1 MADFVFKR
9 RQRPIRFTWELDRNG
24 CFRSFSKEF
33 AELLGPQDAALIGLP
48 FDAVRKKLRIG
59 KVPAIS
65 KAIKKQRAVSGA
77 TLLWPA
83 CNSNKVVPL
92 DLSAQPVET
101 KSGEYDGLRGFGV
114 IRSVDAK
121 KSDEPV
127 DPLTVL
133 TKLRAALK
141 EESEDTEATSE
152 LAKTETPVS
161 EPDVGLTLEHDQPE
175 RFVQGDVAPIEALSE
190 TETHQVTEIVETPLV
205 DGITAPGFLQ
215 SEPEIPELI
224 VDFSEDA
231 EEEEQEVVESAEHPE
246 PETSPEADP
255 VEEVTVAVAL
265 EPEADDAADAEIN
278 LPPEPDLPASDTQ
291 PDENGLHFLHDE
303 EAIAV
308 EENEGF
314 LQLTDADVLRDPTD
328 PLEIAAPVEVEA
340 QPEEVSEPEIVDQTA
355 PASEGPEHVTAETDL
370 QAFEED
376 LTEAEEAPPET
387 AEQVSAAP
395 SVPEP
400 TSKDDFER
408 AIANLPDAP
417 QKKVRTGPRSLAELT
432 NSIVRLVDKHP
443 VPRESVGLS
452 KPERDAFD
460 KIARALGA
468 EKKDEQAAVP
478 AQAETAKTVP
488 ATPEETAAL
497 AVAETDVVETEFHEE
512 PKPATATKTDNI
524 IPLPA
529 EPAARD
535 ETVAAEP
542 KQDNVT
548 HVVLPRV
555 PPDIEEAAERAR
567 EKTGRIPDKPIVAP
581 IDPRLLDRLPIG
593 VAVVRDRDVVYAND
607 TLLELLG
614 YERFE
619 GLNEAGGLE
628 AIFAEPE
635 ECPTPSS
642 QTVDRIVHVRLA
654 EGGVLSVDARMH
666 AVPWNGAQALMI
678 SVVEK
683 IQGEADA
690 PAASAHVQ
698 AATGSETQIKHLH
711 TRIEELESVLATA
724 TDGVLVMDQRGIIRS
739 ANHSAEALFNAGED
753 DLLGAPFTTFLA
765 DESHIAALDYLD
777 GLVANGVS
785 SVLNDGREVICQTL
799 DGDIFPTFLSMGRV
813 SHANEQLFCAVLRD
827 ITQFKRAEEELVSA
841 RYKAEKAN
849 THKSE
854 YLTKI
859 SHEIRTP
866 LNAVIGFSE
875 VMQEERF
882 GELGNVRYKEY
893 ARDIHRSCS
902 HMLTL
907 INDLLD
913 LARIEAG
920 KMDLAFEAV
929 SAADVINECVALL
942 QPQANDQRVIIR
954 ASTPLSVPKI
964 VADPKTL
971 RQITLN
977 LLSNAI
983 KFNRSGGQVIISL
996 VLDPSGEVHLRVRDT
1011 GHGMSK
1017 ADLEAALQPF
1027 RRLNASSSTE
1037 GSGLG
1042 LPLTKALVE
1051 ANRAS
1056 FSINSEED
1064 EGTLAEVTF
1073 PPQRVL
1079 AE

>member
-9 RQRPIRFTWELDRNG
+9 RQRPIRFTWELDRDG
-24 CFRSFSKEF
+24 CIRSLSKEF
-33 AELLGPQDAALIGLP
+33 AEILGPQDAALIGLP
-48 FDAVRKKLRIG
+48 FDAVRKKLKMG
-59 KVPAIS
+59 KVPAIT
-65 KAIKKQRAVSGA
+65 KAIKKQRAVVGA
-77 TLLWPA
+77 TMLWPA
-83 CNSNKVVPL
+83 CNSNKVVPV
-92 DLSAQPVET
+92 DLSAQPVESKT
-101 KSGEYDGLRGFGV
+101 GEYDGLRGFGV
-114 IRSVDAK
+114 IRSVDAITA
-121 KSDEPV
+121 DEPV
-127 DPLTVL
+127 DPL
-133 TKLRAALK
+133 AALAK
-141 EESEDTEATSE
+141 LSATHRVDGKDTDE
-152 LAKTETPVS
+152 LPEPPPVETDAAPS
-161 EPDVGLTLEHDQPE
+161 PGLSLEHDQPE
-175 RFVQGDVAPIEALSE
+175 RFLQADVAPIGALTEPEIEAEALQVSE
-190 TETHQVTEIVETPLV
+190 LLEEPLD

-224 VDFSEDA
+224 IDFNEDEEEDEQEPEVSEATQAVEPDTPEATQPA
-231 EEEEQEVVESAEHPE
+231 EEPVVEAITEAEPDAAGEVAALAAPDEPE
-246 PETSPEADP
+246 PEPE
-255 VEEVTVAVAL
+255 EAL
-265 EPEADDAADAEIN
+265 EDGLRFVPTE
-278 LPPEPDLPASDTQ
+278 EPVKV
-291 PDENGLHFLHDE
+291 DE
-303 EAIAV
+303 E
-308 EENEGF
+308 EGL
-314 LQLTDADVLRDPTD
+314 LQLTDADVLHDPAD
-328 PLEIAAPVEVEA
+328 PLEIAASPEVEA
-340 QPEEVSEPEIVDQTA
+340 LKEDIAELVMPEQEEVER
-355 PASEGPEHVTAETDL
+355 
-370 QAFEED
+370 
-376 LTEAEEAPPET
+376 
-387 AEQVSAAP
+387 VSAEVAGQAGELP
-395 SVPEP
+395 SIP
-400 TSKDDFER
+400 TQSSKDDFAR

-417 QKKVRTGPRSLAELT
+417 PKQTRSGPRSLAELT
-432 NSIVRLVDKHP
+432 SSIVRLVDKQP
-443 VPRESVGLS
+443 AARENTRLS
-452 KPERDAFD
+452 KPEQDAFD

-468 EKKDEQAAVP
+468 EKKPEPTP
-478 AQAETAKTVP
+478 AKAETSKSVP
-488 ATPEETAAL
+488 TTSEEAAAL
-497 AVAETDVVETEFHEE
+497 AVAETHAA
-512 PKPATATKTDNI
+512 KPEAARAPEATADNVI
-524 IPLPA
+524 SLPA
-529 EPAARD
+529 DAAAR
-535 ETVAAEP
+535 EEKAQAE
-542 KQDNVT
+542 KKHDNVT

-567 EKTGRIPDKPIVAP
+567 EKNGRIPDKPIVAP

-593 VAVVRDRDVVYAND
+593 VAIVRERDVVYAND

-619 GLNEAGGLE
+619 ALNEAGGLE

-635 ECPTPSS
+635 ECPTPSP
-642 QTVDRIVHVRLA
+642 QTVDRVVHVRLA
-654 EGGVLSVDARMH
+654 GGGVLSADARMH

-683 IQGEADA
+683 APDDA
-690 PAASAHVQ
+690 SEDELSVAPRATSAGASNA
-698 AATGSETQIKHLH
+698 QIKHLH

-739 ANHSAEALFNAGED
+739 ANHSAQALFNASED

-799 DGDIFPTFLSMGRV
+799 DGDLFPTFLSMGRV
-813 SHANEQLFCAVLRD
+813 SHANERLFCAVLRD

-866 LNAVIGFSE
+866 LTAVIGFSE

-913 LARIEAG
+913 LAKIEAG

-929 SAADVINECVALL
+929 SAADIINECVALL
-942 QPQANDQRVIIR
+942 QPQANDRRVIIR

-983 KFNRSGGQVIISL
+983 KFNRSGGQVIVSL
-996 VLDPSGEVHLRVRDT
+996 GLDANGEVHLKVRDT

-1027 RRLNASSSTE
+1027 RRLDASASTE

-1064 EGTLAEVTF
+1064 EGTLAQVTF

>member
-9 RQRPIRFTWELDRNG
+9 RQRPIRFTWELDRDG
-24 CFRSFSKEF
+24 CIRSLSKEF

-48 FDAVRKKLRIG
+48 FDAVRKKLKMG
-59 KVPAIS
+59 KVPALT
-65 KAIKKQRAVSGA
+65 KAIKKQRAVVGA
-77 TLLWPA
+77 TMLWPA
-83 CNSNKVVPL
+83 CNSNKVVPV
-92 DLSAQPVET
+92 DLSAQPVESKT
-101 KSGEYDGLRGFGV
+101 GEYDGLRGFGV
-114 IRSVDAK
+114 IRSVDATTA
-121 KSDEPV
+121 DEPV
-127 DPLTVL
+127 DPL
-133 TKLRAALK
+133 AALAK
-141 EESEDTEATSE
+141 LWATHKVDGKGTKDLPEPPPMEAD
-152 LAKTETPVS
+152 AP
-161 EPDVGLTLEHDQPE
+161 PHPGLTLEHDQPE
-175 RFVQGDVAPIEALSE
+175 RFLQADVAPIDALAEPEIEAEAL
-190 TETHQVTEIVETPLV
+190 QVPELLEEPLD

-224 VDFSEDA
+224 IDFN
-231 EEEEQEVVESAEHPE
+231 EEEEDDGQEPEVSEATEAAEPDTPEETEPSEEPAEFEGDEAEEVVE
-246 PETSPEADP
+246 P
-255 VEEVTVAVAL
+255 VSVAAPD
-265 EPEADDAADAEIN
+265 EPEAE
-278 LPPEPDLPASDTQ
+278 EPLEQ
-291 PDENGLHFLHDE
+291 GLHFVPAEDQ
-303 EAIAV
+303 V
-308 EENEGF
+308 EEDEGF
-314 LQLTDADVLRDPTD
+314 LQLTDADVVHDPAD
-328 PLEIAAPVEVEA
+328 PLEIAASPEVEA
-340 QPEEVSEPEIVDQTA
+340 LKEDIAELVIPEQEEVER
-355 PASEGPEHVTAETDL
+355 
-370 QAFEED
+370 
-376 LTEAEEAPPET
+376 
-387 AEQVSAAP
+387 VSAEVAGQVGDVP
-395 SVPEP
+395 SIPAP
-400 TSKDDFER
+400 TSKDDFAR

-417 QKKVRTGPRSLAELT
+417 PKQTRSGPRSLAELT
-432 NSIVRLVDKHP
+432 SSIVRLVDKQP
-443 VPRESVGLS
+443 AARENTRLS
-452 KPERDAFD
+452 KPEQDAFD

-468 EKKDEQAAVP
+468 EKKQDQAP
-478 AQAETAKTVP
+478 AQAETSKSTP

-497 AVAETDVVETEFHEE
+497 AVAKTNVTEPE
-512 PKPATATKTDNI
+512 ATADNI
-524 IPLPA
+524 ISLPA
-529 EPAARD
+529 DAAARD
-535 ETVAAEP
+535 ENAQA
-542 KQDNVT
+542 KKKHGNVT

-567 EKTGRIPDKPIVAP
+567 EKNGRIPDKPIVAP

-593 VAVVRDRDVVYAND
+593 VAIVRERDVVYAND

-619 GLNEAGGLE
+619 ALNEAGGLE

-635 ECPTPSS
+635 ECPTPSP
-642 QTVDRIVHVRLA
+642 QTVDRVVHVRLA
-654 EGGVLSVDARMH
+654 NGGVLSADARMH

-683 IQGEADA
+683 AQDDTSEDEPLVA
-690 PAASAHVQ
+690 PRAASAG
-698 AATGSETQIKHLH
+698 ASDSQIKHLH

-739 ANHSAEALFNAGED
+739 ANHSAEALFNASED

-785 SVLNDGREVICQTL
+785 SVLNDGREVICQTF
-799 DGDIFPTFLSMGRV
+799 DGDVFPTFLSMGRV
-813 SHANEQLFCAVLRD
+813 NHANERLFCAVLRD
-827 ITQFKRAEEELVSA
+827 ITQFKRAEEELLSA

-866 LNAVIGFSE
+866 LSAVIGFSE

-913 LARIEAG
+913 LAKIEAG

-929 SAADVINECVALL
+929 SAADIISECVALL
-942 QPQANDQRVIIR
+942 QPQANDRRVIIR
-954 ASTPLSVPKI
+954 ASAPLSVPKI

-983 KFNRSGGQVIISL
+983 KFNRSGGQVIVSL
-996 VLDPSGEVHLRVRDT
+996 GLDANGEVHLKVRDT

-1027 RRLNASSSTE
+1027 RRLDASASTE

-1064 EGTLAEVTF
+1064 EGTLAQVTF

>member
-9 RQRPIRFTWELDRNG
+9 RQRPICFTWELDRDG

-33 AELLGPQDAALIGLP
+33 GELLGPQDAGLIGLP
-48 FDAVRKKLRIG
+48 FDVVRKKFKMG
-59 KVPAIS
+59 KVPTIT
-65 KAIKKQRAVSGA
+65 KAIKKQRAFTGV
-77 TLLWPA
+77 TVLWPV
-83 CNSNKVVPL
+83 CNTAKVVPL
-92 DLSAQPVET
+92 DLSAQPFET
-101 KSGEYDGLRGFGV
+101 KDGEFDGLRGFGV

-121 KSDEPV
+121 KTEEDVDPVAVLAKLHAALHREDEPEPAEEDNLPASNPV
-127 DPLTVL
+127 EAVTV
-133 TKLRAALK
+133 TA
-141 EESEDTEATSE
+141 
-152 LAKTETPVS
+152 
-161 EPDVGLTLEHDQPE
+161 LTLEHEPSE
-175 RFVQGDVAPIEALSE
+175 RSVQEELPLLE
-190 TETHQVTEIVETPLV
+190 TLAVEETAEVFEES
-205 DGITAPGFLQ
+205 GFTAPGFLQ
-215 SEPEIPELI
+215 SEPDIPELLIDFDEEEEEEVTSEVEPEAQNKEEPAAEVEIPETSAPVAVEPEKAEGDDGSLYS
-224 VDFSEDA
+224 SENSELA
-231 EEEEQEVVESAEHPE
+231 EEPVLEVETTPEREE
-246 PETSPEADP
+246 T
-255 VEEVTVAVAL
+255 
-265 EPEADDAADAEIN
+265 
-278 LPPEPDLPASDTQ
+278 
-291 PDENGLHFLHDE
+291 
-303 EAIAV
+303 
-308 EENEGF
+308 F
-314 LQLTDADVLRDPTD
+314 LQLTDEDVAPAPADPI
-328 PLEIAAPVEVEA
+328 EIAVPVDVVQTIDVPA
-340 QPEEVSEPEIVDQTA
+340 EE
-355 PASEGPEHVTAETDL
+355 DL
-370 QAFEED
+370 QRFEED
-376 LTEAEEAPPET
+376 LTEAAEIEVSET
-387 AEQVSAAP
+387 PQEPAAP
-395 SVPEP
+395 SAASIS
-400 TSKDDFER
+400 TSKDDFAR

-417 QKKVRTGPRSLAELT
+417 RKKRRSGPRSLAELT

-443 VPRESVGLS
+443 ASRENSRLS

-460 KIARALGA
+460 KIAQALSTDKKE
-468 EKKDEQAAVP
+468 EKA
-478 AQAETAKTVP
+478 
-488 ATPEETAAL
+488 ATPAPRPELTAA
-497 AVAETDVVETEFHEE
+497 
-512 PKPATATKTDNI
+512 PAPFSAKDTAAFSIADNI

-529 EPAARD
+529 EPIARD
-535 ETVAAEP
+535 QSSETRRHAADTEP
-542 KQDNVT
+542 KRDNVT

-593 VAVVRDRDVVYAND
+593 VAVVSGRDVVYAND

-614 YERFE
+614 YARFE
-619 GLNEAGGLE
+619 ALNEAGGLE

-635 ECPTPSS
+635 ECPAPSS

-654 EGGVLSVDARMH
+654 TGGVLSVDARMH

-683 IQGEADA
+683 VQNAADSATPTA
-690 PAASAHVQ
+690 PEIDIRSAPSLQLQHAQ
-698 AATGSETQIKHLH
+698 S
-711 TRIEELESVLATA
+711 RINELESVLATA
-724 TDGVLVMDQRGIIRS
+724 TDGVLVVDQKGFIRS
-739 ANHSAEALFNAGED
+739 ANHSAKALFNAEED
-753 DLLGAPFTTFLA
+753 DLLGAPLTQFLA
-765 DESHIAALDYLD
+765 AESHGAALDYLD

-785 SVLNDGREVICQTL
+785 SVLNDGREVICQTR

-813 SHANEQLFCAVLRD
+813 NSSDERLFCAVLRD
-827 ITQFKRAEEELVSA
+827 ITQFKRAEEELVSS
-841 RYKAEKAN
+841 RLKAEKAN

-882 GELGNVRYKEY
+882 GELGNLRYKEY
-893 ARDIHRSCS
+893 ARDINRSCS

-913 LARIEAG
+913 LAKIEAG
-920 KMDLAFEAV
+920 KMDLTFEAV
-929 SAADVINECVALL
+929 SAADIISECVALL

-964 VADPKTL
+964 VADPTTL

-983 KFNRSGGQVIISL
+983 KFNRSGGQVIVSL
-996 VLDPSGEVHLRVRDT
+996 VLEPSGEVHLRIRDT
-1011 GHGMSK
+1011 GRGMSK
-1017 ADLEAALQPF
+1017 DDLEAALQPF
-1027 RRLNASSSTE
+1027 RRLNASATTE

-1064 EGTLAEVTF
+1064 EGTLVQVTF

>member
-48 FDAVRKKLRIG
+48 FDVVRKKLRMG
-59 KVPAIS
+59 RVPAAS
-65 KAIKKQRAVSGA
+65 KAIKKQRALSGV

-101 KSGEYDGLRGFGV
+101 KSGEYNGLRGFGV

-121 KSDEPV
+121 KSEEPV
-127 DPLTVL
+127 DPLAVL
-133 TKLRAALK
+133 TKLQAALR
-141 EESEDTEATSE
+141 EESEGTEATSAQAPTE
-152 LAKTETPVS
+152 LSGSA
-161 EPDVGLTLEHDQPE
+161 PDIGLTLEHDQPE
-175 RFVQGDVAPIEALSE
+175 GFVQEDIAAIDAPIE
-190 TETHQVTEIVETPLV
+190 TETHQVPEIPDASLV
-205 DGITAPGFLQ
+205 HAITAPGFLQ

-231 EEEEQEVVESAEHPE
+231 EEDSQGIVGDAEHPE
-246 PETSPEADP
+246 PETSPGPDPRKEVMAEEAIEPEVETEADLS
-255 VEEVTVAVAL
+255 A
-265 EPEADDAADAEIN
+265 
-278 LPPEPDLPASDTQ
+278 PDKQ
-291 PDENGLHFLHDE
+291 CDENGLHFLHE
-303 EAIAV
+303 EGVIAV

-314 LQLTDADVLRDPTD
+314 DQVTDADALHDQAA
-328 PLEIAAPVEVEA
+328 PLEFAAPVEVEA
-340 QPEEVSEPEIVDQTA
+340 QQEDVSEPELADQA
-355 PASEGPEHVTAETDL
+355 RPASDGPEHVKKEAYL
-370 QAFEED
+370 QAFEGKF
-376 LTEAEEAPPET
+376 TEKITPET
-387 AEQVSAAP
+387 AEQISADP
-395 SVPEP
+395 STPRP
-400 TSKDDFER
+400 TSNDDFER

-417 QKKVRTGPRSLAELT
+417 QRKVRTGPRSLAELT

-443 VPRESVGLS
+443 VPRENAGLS
-452 KPERDAFD
+452 KPEQDAFD
-460 KIARALGA
+460 KIARALST
-468 EKKDEQAAVP
+468 EKKDEQSAIP
-478 AQAETAKTVP
+478 AHVETVKIIS
-488 ATPEETAAL
+488 ATPDETAAI
-497 AVAETDVVETEFHEE
+497 AVAQTDVIEAEVHEE
-512 PKPATATKTDNI
+512 PKPATAAKADNI
-524 IPLPA
+524 IQLPA
-529 EPAARD
+529 EPVVHD
-535 ETVAAEP
+535 KSLEAEP
-542 KQDNVT
+542 EQDNVT

-593 VAVVRDRDVVYAND
+593 VAIVRDRDVVYAND

-642 QTVDRIVHVRLA
+642 QTVDRVVHVRLA

-666 AVPWNGAQALMI
+666 AVPWNGTQALMI

-683 IQGEADA
+683 MQGEAVTDETS
-690 PAASAHVQ
+690 AASRVHAP
-698 AATGSETQIKHLH
+698 TGAETQVKHLH
-711 TRIEELESVLATA
+711 ARIEELETVLATA
-724 TDGVLVMDQRGIIRS
+724 TDGVLVMDQHGTIRS
-739 ANHSAEALFNAGED
+739 ANHSAEALFNASKD
-753 DLLGAPFTTFLA
+753 DLPGAPFTTFLA
-765 DESHIAALDYLD
+765 GESHIAALDYLD
-777 GLVANGVS
+777 GLVANGIS

-827 ITQFKRAEEELVSA
+827 ITQFKQAEEELVNA

-849 THKSE
+849 TYKSE
-854 YLTKI
+854 YLAKI

-882 GELGNVRYKEY
+882 GEMGNMRYKEY

-913 LARIEAG
+913 LAKIEAG
-920 KMDLAFEAV
+920 KVDLAFEAV
-929 SAADVINECVALL
+929 SAADIINECVALL

-954 ASTPLSVPKI
+954 ASAPLSVPNI

-996 VLDPSGEVHLRVRDT
+996 VLDPNGEVHLRFRDT

-1027 RRLNASSSTE
+1027 RRLNASASTE

>member
-33 AELLGPQDAALIGLP
+33 GELLGPQDAGLIGLP
-48 FDAVRKKLRIG
+48 FDVVRKKFKMG
-59 KVPAIS
+59 KVPIIT
-65 KAIKKQRAVSGA
+65 KAIKKQRAFTGA
-77 TLLWPA
+77 TVLWPI
-83 CNSNKVVPL
+83 CNTAKVVPL

-101 KSGEYDGLRGFGV
+101 NDGEFDGLRGFGV

-121 KSDEPV
+121 KTEEDV
-127 DPLTVL
+127 DPIAVL
-133 TKLRAALK
+133 AKLHTAMQA
-141 EESEDTEATSE
+141 EDESEPAEE
-152 LAKTETPVS
+152 GNFPVS
-161 EPDVGLTLEHDQPE
+161 SSAETVIVPVLTLEHEQPE
-175 RFVQGDVAPIEALSE
+175 RFIQEELAPLEALAIEE
-190 TETHQVTEIVETPLV
+190 TAEFTEVFEETR
-205 DGITAPGFLQ
+205 ITAPGFLQ
-215 SEPEIPELI
+215 SEPDIPELLI
-224 VDFSEDA
+224 DFD
-231 EEEEQEVVESAEHPE
+231 EEEDEDEV
-246 PETSPEADP
+246 SPE
-255 VEEVTVAVAL
+255 V
-265 EPEADDAADAEIN
+265 EPEAQHKDEPAAEVEN
-278 LPPEPDLPASDTQ
+278 PEASE
-291 PDENGLHFLHDE
+291 PV
-303 EAIAV
+303 AV
-308 EENEGF
+308 EQDNTETDGISLQSSENSEPVEDTALEIEATPEQEETF
-314 LQLTDADVLRDPTD
+314 LQLTDDDVTPDPAD
-328 PLEIAAPVEVEA
+328 PLEIAVPVDVVQVNDLPATDMET
-340 QPEEVSEPEIVDQTA
+340 EPEA
-355 PASEGPEHVTAETDL
+355 AEEDL
-370 QAFEED
+370 QRFEED
-376 LTEAEEAPPET
+376 LTEAAEIEVPEVP
-387 AEQVSAAP
+387 QKQAAP
-395 SVPEP
+395 SKAPEP
-400 TSKDDFER
+400 TSKDDFAR

-417 QKKVRTGPRSLAELT
+417 RKKRRSGPRSLAELT

-443 VPRESVGLS
+443 ASRENFGLS

-460 KIARALGA
+460 KIAQALSADKKEEKAATSSPHPEPSA
-468 EKKDEQAAVP
+468 EP
-478 AQAETAKTVP
+478 TPITAD
-488 ATPEETAAL
+488 ETAAI
-497 AVAETDVVETEFHEE
+497 AVAETDVVDDT
-512 PKPATATKTDNI
+512 PLAPIADNI

-529 EPAARD
+529 EPVSRGQTF
-535 ETVAAEP
+535 ETRLDVADAGP

-593 VAVVRDRDVVYAND
+593 VAVVSGRDVVYAND
-607 TLLELLG
+607 TLLELMG

-619 GLNEAGGLE
+619 ALNEAGGLE

-635 ECPTPSS
+635 ECPAPSS

-654 EGGVLSVDARMH
+654 AGGVLSVDARMH

-683 IQGEADA
+683 VQNAPEAAA
-690 PAASAHVQ
+690 PTAPVTVVESAPSLQLQHAQ
-698 AATGSETQIKHLH
+698 S
-711 TRIEELESVLATA
+711 RIMELESVLATA
-724 TDGVLVMDQRGIIRS
+724 TDGVLVVDQKGIIRS
-739 ANHSAEALFNAGED
+739 ANHSAKALFNAEED
-753 DLLGAPFTTFLA
+753 DLLGALLTRFLA
-765 DESHIAALDYLD
+765 DESHVAALDYLD

-813 SHANEQLFCAVLRD
+813 NTSDERLFCAVLRD
-827 ITQFKRAEEELVSA
+827 ITQFKRAEEELVSS
-841 RYKAEKAN
+841 RLKAEKAN

-882 GELGNVRYKEY
+882 GELGNPRYKEY
-893 ARDIHRSCS
+893 ARDINRSCS

-913 LARIEAG
+913 LAKIEAG
-920 KMDLAFEAV
+920 KMDLTFEAV
-929 SAADVINECVALL
+929 SAADIISECVALL

-954 ASTPLSVPKI
+954 ASTPLSVPKV
-964 VADPKTL
+964 VADPTTL

-983 KFNRSGGQVIISL
+983 KFNRSGGQVIVSL
-996 VLDPSGEVHLRVRDT
+996 VLEPNGEVHLRIRDT

-1017 ADLEAALQPF
+1017 DDLEAALQPF
-1027 RRLNASSSTE
+1027 RRLNASATTE

-1064 EGTLAEVTF
+1064 EGTLVEVIF

>member
-48 FDAVRKKLRIG
+48 FDAVRKKLKMG

-65 KAIKKQRAVSGA
+65 KAIKKQRAITGA
-77 TLLWPA
+77 TVLWPA

-101 KSGEYDGLRGFGV
+101 KNGEYDGLRGFGV

-121 KSDEPV
+121 KAEEIV
-127 DPLTVL
+127 DPLAVL
-133 TKLRAALK
+133 AKLRAALS
-141 EESEDTEATSE
+141 EESDDTIAPSDAAPAEPEAVE
-152 LAKTETPVS
+152 APDLA
-161 EPDVGLTLEHDQPE
+161 LTLEHDQPE
-175 RFVQGDVAPIEALSE
+175 RFVQDEVAPIEALSE
-190 TETHQVTEIVETPLV
+190 TEPHLAPEIVDELLD
-205 DGITAPGFLQ
+205 DGVTAPGFLQ
-215 SEPEIPELI
+215 SEPDIPELI
-224 VDFSEDA
+224 IDFNEEEDEDA
-231 EEEEQEVVESAEHPE
+231 EDKAASELTEEQPE
-246 PETSPEADP
+246 QEAS
-255 VEEVTVAVAL
+255 EEVTAEAAIVVETVAEPEVEAES
-265 EPEADDAADAEIN
+265 EPEADIPTTAE
-278 LPPEPDLPASDTQ
+278 EPSH
-291 PDENGLHFLHDE
+291 EEGLHFLQE
-303 EAIAV
+303 EEELEV

-328 PLEIAAPVEVEA
+328 PLEIAVPAEA
-340 QPEEVSEPEIVDQTA
+340 EPQMEELSEPAMADADTPA
-355 PASEGPEHVTAETDL
+355 PELTEHATAETDL

-376 LTEAEEAPPET
+376 LTEPKAVAAEAVES
-387 AEQVSAAP
+387 VSAAP
-395 SVPEP
+395 TIPEP

-417 QKKVRTGPRSLAELT
+417 QKQNRAGPRSLAELT

-443 VPRESVGLS
+443 VARENTGLS
-452 KPERDAFD
+452 KPEQDAFD

-468 EKKDEQAAVP
+468 EKKEEQSAKVAVAP
-478 AQAETAKTVP
+478 AEAVEEVP
-488 ATPEETAAL
+488 ATPEEAAAV
-497 AVAETDVVETEFHEE
+497 AVAETDVVEHEASE
-512 PKPATATKTDNI
+512 ETAKTPDNI

-529 EPAARD
+529 EPTPREEAI
-535 ETVAAEP
+535 EAEP

-619 GLNEAGGLE
+619 ALNEAGGLE

-635 ECPTPSS
+635 ECPTPSP

-683 IQGEADA
+683 IQNEATADTSA
-690 PAASAHVQ
+690 PAQHTSAPVASSSQV
-698 AATGSETQIKHLH
+698 EHLH

-739 ANHSAEALFNAGED
+739 ANHSAEALFNASED

-785 SVLNDGREVICQTL
+785 SVLNDGREIICQTL

-813 SHANEQLFCAVLRD
+813 SSANEQLFCAVLRD

-841 RYKAEKAN
+841 RYKAEEAN

-913 LARIEAG
+913 LAKIEAG

-929 SAADVINECVALL
+929 SAADIINECVALL
-942 QPQANDQRVIIR
+942 QPQANEQRVIIR

-983 KFNRSGGQVIISL
+983 KFNRSGGQVIVSL
-996 VLDPSGEVHLRVRDT
+996 VLDPNGEVHLRVRDT

-1027 RRLNASSSTE
+1027 RRLNASASTE

>member
-1 MADFVFKR
+1 M
-9 RQRPIRFTWELDRNG
+9 
-24 CFRSFSKEF
+24 
-33 AELLGPQDAALIGLP
+33 
-48 FDAVRKKLRIG
+48 
-59 KVPAIS
+59 
-65 KAIKKQRAVSGA
+65 
-77 TLLWPA
+77 
-83 CNSNKVVPL
+83 
-92 DLSAQPVET
+92 
-101 KSGEYDGLRGFGV
+101 
-114 IRSVDAK
+114 
-121 KSDEPV
+121 
-127 DPLTVL
+127 
-133 TKLRAALK
+133 
-141 EESEDTEATSE
+141 
-152 LAKTETPVS
+152 
-161 EPDVGLTLEHDQPE
+161 
-175 RFVQGDVAPIEALSE
+175 
-190 TETHQVTEIVETPLV
+190 
-205 DGITAPGFLQ
+205 
-215 SEPEIPELI
+215 
-224 VDFSEDA
+224 
-231 EEEEQEVVESAEHPE
+231 
-246 PETSPEADP
+246 
-255 VEEVTVAVAL
+255 
-265 EPEADDAADAEIN
+265 
-278 LPPEPDLPASDTQ
+278 
-291 PDENGLHFLHDE
+291 
-303 EAIAV
+303 
-308 EENEGF
+308 
-314 LQLTDADVLRDPTD
+314 QLTDADVLRDPTD
-328 PLEIAAPVEVEA
+328 PLEIIVPAEA
-340 QPEEVSEPEIVDQTA
+340 EPQMEELSEPAMADADA
-355 PASEGPEHVTAETDL
+355 PAPGLAEHATAETDL

-376 LTEAEEAPPET
+376 LTEPEAVAAEAVES
-387 AEQVSAAP
+387 VSAAP
-395 SVPEP
+395 TIPEP

-417 QKKVRTGPRSLAELT
+417 QKRTKAGPRSLAELT

-443 VPRESVGLS
+443 VARENTGLS
-452 KPERDAFD
+452 KPEQDAFD

-468 EKKDEQAAVP
+468 EKKEEQAAKVAVAP
-478 AQAETAKTVP
+478 AEAVEEIS
-488 ATPEETAAL
+488 ATPEEAAAV
-497 AVAETDVVETEFHEE
+497 AVAETDVVEHEASE
-512 PKPATATKTDNI
+512 EATKTPDNI

-529 EPAARD
+529 ESTPREDAV
-535 ETVAAEP
+535 ETEP

-619 GLNEAGGLE
+619 ALNEAGGLE

-635 ECPTPSS
+635 ECPTPSP

-683 IQGEADA
+683 IQNEAA
-690 PAASAHVQ
+690 VSTSASASHTSTP
-698 AATGSETQIKHLH
+698 ATSSSQVEHLH

-739 ANHSAEALFNAGED
+739 ANHSAEALFNASED
-753 DLLGAPFTTFLA
+753 DLLGASFTTFLA

-799 DGDIFPTFLSMGRV
+799 DGDIFPTFLSMGRI
-813 SHANEQLFCAVLRD
+813 SSANEQLFCAVLRD

-913 LARIEAG
+913 LAKIEAG

-929 SAADVINECVALL
+929 STADIINECVALL
-942 QPQANDQRVIIR
+942 QPQANEQRVIIR

-983 KFNRSGGQVIISL
+983 KFNRSGGQVIVSL
-996 VLDPSGEVHLRVRDT
+996 VLDPNGEVHLRVRDT

-1027 RRLNASSSTE
+1027 RRLNASASTE

>member
-65 KAIKKQRAVSGA
+65 KAIKKQRAVSGV

-127 DPLTVL
+127 DPLAVL
-133 TKLRAALK
+133 TKLRAALR
-141 EESEDTEATSE
+141 EESDNTESISE
-152 LAKTETPVS
+152 PAKTDPSVS
-161 EPDVGLTLEHDQPE
+161 EPDIGLTLEHDQPE
-175 RFVQGDVAPIEALSE
+175 RFVQGDVAPIEALSD
-190 TETHQVTEIVETPLV
+190 TETHQVTEIVEAPLV

-224 VDFSEDA
+224 VDFSEDV
-231 EEEEQEVVESAEHPE
+231 EEEEQKVVESAEHFE

-255 VEEVTVAVAL
+255 VEEVVVAATL
-265 EPEADDAADAEIN
+265 EPEADAEAEIN
-278 LPPEPDLPASDTQ
+278 HTPEPDLPASDTQ
-291 PDENGLHFLHDE
+291 PDENGLHFLHEE
-303 EAIAV
+303 EAIVVA
-308 EENEGF
+308 ENEGL
-314 LQLTDADVLRDPTD
+314 LQLTDADVLHDPTD
-328 PLEIAAPVEVEA
+328 PLEIVAPVEVEA
-340 QPEEVSEPEIVDQTA
+340 QPEDISEPEIVDQAEPT
-355 PASEGPEHVTAETDL
+355 PEAAVQVPGDSDL

-376 LTEAEEAPPET
+376 LTEIEDVPSEA
-387 AEQVSAAP
+387 AEQVSVTP
-395 SVPEP
+395 PIPEP

-443 VPRESVGLS
+443 VPRENAGLS

-468 EKKDEQAAVP
+468 EKKDEQTDLP
-478 AQAETAKTVP
+478 AQAETAKTVST
-488 ATPEETAAL
+488 TPEETAAL

-512 PKPATATKTDNI
+512 PKPATAAKTDNI

-535 ETVAAEP
+535 ETVEVEAEP

-635 ECPTPSS
+635 ECPTPSP
-642 QTVDRIVHVRLA
+642 QTVDRVVHVRLA

-683 IQGEADA
+683 VQGEADA

-698 AATGSETQIKHLH
+698 ATAGSETQIKHLH

-724 TDGVLVMDQRGIIRS
+724 TDGVLVMDQHGTIRS

-753 DLLGAPFTTFLA
+753 DLLGAPFTRFLA

-913 LARIEAG
+913 LAKIEAG

-929 SAADVINECVALL
+929 SAADIINECVALL

-996 VLDPSGEVHLRVRDT
+996 VLDPNGEVHLRVRDT